1 MKPECEMLRR
11 FLTDPTCKSEECV
24 SIDVISETLS
34 EKYGFE
40 ITPKMIKGCINHWN
54 KLRNKLY
61 IDMKE
66 HGLLSGNPKEDWDFV
81 TSDFVDKYG
90 IIPLS
95 FKKSR
100 GIMGTYITASYEEQE
115 EIETANV
122 VHKIKGLETQL
133 KHMHLIGAKFQITG
147 KTPYELLGNAKEM
160 KTKVLNGKVTE
171 IVNEENVYKEED
183 FKNEIIE
190 KLESETIDEENV
202 PKEETSK
209 EQSNEKTLKEISF
222 LKEKIT
228 RLEAEGRNHNTKVL
242 NRLEERLKMITH
254 KTDEFEQIPKTEL
267 KVPGIFDKKTT
278 EKIEK
283 FDKKWGDLDTWI
295 KGDQKTEEISKE
307 ESQKIPE
314 LKKDESPT
322 FVNYELNSETKNIQT
337 SEEPIEKWGEA
348 AYEESKL
355 AKAESTT
362 TKLSEQTPKEEI
374 VEKPEEI
381 SEKIKEE
388 QSSVEISKEETVE
401 TSKDETP
408 KKRILRRIIRRKPA
422 DEK

>member
-34 EKYGFE
+34 EKYRFE

-66 HGLLSGNPKEDWDFV
+66 HDLLSGNPKEDWDFV
-81 TSDFVDKYG
+81 TSDFVDKYR

-95 FKKSR
+95 FKRSR

-190 KLESETIDEENV
+190 KLESEIIDEENV

-209 EQSNEKTLKEISF
+209 EQPNEKTLREISF
-222 LKEKIT
+222 LKEKIA
-228 RLEAEGRNHNTKVL
+228 RLEAEGRNRNTRIL
-242 NRLEERLKMITH
+242 ERLEERLNIMTS
-254 KTDEFEQIPKTEL
+254 
-267 KVPGIFDKKTT
+267 KVNK
-278 EKIEK
+278 
-283 FDKKWGDLDTWI
+283 
-295 KGDQKTEEISKE
+295 SKE
-307 ESQKIPE
+307 TQKI
-314 LKKDESPT
+314 DD
-322 FVNYELNSETKNIQT
+322 
-337 SEEPIEKWGEA
+337 EPIEKWGDSTYEQNLKGIGIFNKKTA
-348 AYEESKL
+348 DGIEKFNKIEEESIEKWGESAYEENEL
-355 AKAESTT
+355 N
-362 TKLSEQTPKEEI
+362 
-374 VEKPEEI
+374 
-381 SEKIKEE
+381 KIK
-388 QSSVEISKEETVE
+388 SKKEVV
-401 TSKDETP
+401 ETP
-408 KKRILRRIIRRKPA
+408 KVEVVETPKVDVLVENLEEIPKENIKKIRRIIRRIIIPKEEA
-422 DEK
+422 SENVELKKDETKEEFT